1 MTGVHSKV
9 ATIMKET
16 ESGTRC
22 GRRTMYVSCRFIAS
36 GSISVMR
43 YNNNNNTVQS
53 ESEEFNPGTHLP
65 RPPRWLTTDV
75 QHQDKAASGMVL
87 TIAGKDSTEKALS
100 RGLSLFG
107 KKFKVQRYLSF
118 GPDSQCTK
126 CLAFGHHPSQCI
138 GTQHCNICS
147 LEHPAHLHTCG
158 SSDCL

>member
-16 ESGTRC
+16 ELGTRC

-43 YNNNNNTVQS
+43 YNNNNN
-53 ESEEFNPGTHLP
+53 NPGTHLP
-65 RPPRWLTTDV
+65 RPPRWLTTEA
-75 QHQDKAASGMVL
+75 QRQDKAASAMVL

-107 KKFKVQRYLSF
+107 KKFKVQRYLTF

-126 CLAFGHHPSQCI
+126 CLAFGHHPSQST
-138 GTQHCNICS
+138 GTQHCS
-147 LEHPAHLHTCG
+147 FP
-158 SSDCL
+158 S